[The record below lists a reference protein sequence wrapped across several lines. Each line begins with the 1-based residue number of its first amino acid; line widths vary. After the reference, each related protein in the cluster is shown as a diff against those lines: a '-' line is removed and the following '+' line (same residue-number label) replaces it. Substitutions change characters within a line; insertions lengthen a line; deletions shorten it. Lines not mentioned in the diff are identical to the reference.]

1 LSAYTVV
8 PTGSKNTF
16 QVNGTAAHDGSF
28 GLAGRPGNDWIFRND
43 STVHVQQGD
52 ELTVWIQ
59 FATAADGQV
68 NFGFGA
74 TSTGTL
80 SIVAS
85 PAAGVLQLQLNSSYS
100 GGTVL
105 GSVSQTYT
113 ANHWYRLEVDWGSTG
128 SITGKLLD
136 SDGITVL
143 NTVTGSSTAITS
155 GGIAFHATGTN
166 TKYWDTVQRTPG
178 LFTVKPP
185 PGPPVQLAAALS
197 YEMKLQHAGF
207 DTHAFGPDDGDD
219 GGDMAAVGAL
229 NPSSVDQFFAVH
241 KSSTGSSTDQLFQVL
256 GTL

>member
-1 LSAYTVV
+1 PATSSTFNIVAASATTIEGFESGNLSAYTVV

-16 QVNGTAAHDGSF
+16 QVNSTAAHDGSF
-28 GLAGRPGNDWIFRND
+28 GLAGRPGSDWIFRND

-85 PAAGVLQLQLNSSYS
+85 PAAGTLQLQLNSSYS

-136 SDGITVL
+136 SDG
-143 NTVTGSSTAITS
+143 
-155 GGIAFHATGTN
+155 
-166 TKYWDTVQRTPG
+166 
-178 LFTVKPP
+178 
-185 PGPPVQLAAALS
+185 
-197 YEMKLQHAGF
+197 
-207 DTHAFGPDDGDD
+207 
-219 GGDMAAVGAL
+219 
-229 NPSSVDQFFAVH
+229 
-241 KSSTGSSTDQLFQVL
+241 
-256 GTL
+256 